1 MKKFLSTFLIASL
14 FLLTSSC
21 ATVFKGN
28 SNKINFNSNP
38 QGAQIYVNG
47 NYMGDTPIILKL
59 ESKQTYN
66 IEFRKEGYKTKTFNI
81 TNHIGVGW
89 IILDVI
95 LGLVPVIVDAA
106 TGSWYVLDQKIVN
119 ALLEKQQLP
128 L

>member
-1 MKKFLSTFLIASL
+1 MSIILIAFL

-21 ATVFKGN
+21 ATIFKGN
-28 SNKINFNSNP
+28 SSKINFNSNP

-66 IEFRKEGYKTKTFNI
+66 IEFKKEGYKTKAFNI
-81 TNHIGVGW
+81 TNHVGVGW
-89 IILDVI
+89 IVLDVI
-95 LGLVPVIVDAA
+95 FGLVPVIVDAA
-106 TGSWYVLDQKIVN
+106 TGSWYELDQKIVN
-119 ALLEKQQLP
+119 ALLEKQQSL

>member
-1 MKKFLSTFLIASL
+1 MKKFISTLLIVSL

-21 ATVFKGN
+21 ATIFKGN
-28 SNKINFNSNP
+28 SSKINFNSNP

-66 IEFRKEGYKTKTFNI
+66 IEFKKEGYKAKAFNI
-81 TNHIGVGW
+81 TNHVGVGW
-89 IILDVI
+89 IVLDVI
-95 LGLVPVIVDAA
+95 FGLVPVIVDAA
-106 TGSWYVLDQKIVN
+106 TGSWYELDQKIVN
-119 ALLEKQQLP
+119 ALLEKQQSP

>member
-1 MKKFLSTFLIASL
+1 MKRFLSIFLMASL

-21 ATVFKGN
+21 ATIFKGN
-28 SNKINFNSNP
+28 TSKIDFNSNP

-47 NYMGDTPIILKL
+47 NYMGDTPIRLKL

-81 TNHIGVGW
+81 TNHVGAGW
-89 IILDVI
+89 IVLDV
-95 LGLVPVIVDAA
+95 LFGLVPVIVDAA
-106 TGSWYVLDQKIVN
+106 TGSWYDLDQKNVN
-119 ALLEKQQLP
+119 AILEKQQLP